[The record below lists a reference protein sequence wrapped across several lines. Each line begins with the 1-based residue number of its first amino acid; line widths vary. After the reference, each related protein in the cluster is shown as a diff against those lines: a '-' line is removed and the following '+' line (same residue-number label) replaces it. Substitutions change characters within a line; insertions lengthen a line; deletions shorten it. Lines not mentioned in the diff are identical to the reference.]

1 MIPPAYNARA
11 REAPSKDILRRFAV
25 PARDSHRP
33 MPPAPLFW
41 LVALLL
47 VAATV
52 AALVWPLLR
61 NRGMPSQSGN
71 GTVAEV
77 YRDQKRQLDA
87 ELAAGAIS
95 YEERD
100 AQLAELAARL
110 GSEIAAEMPREAARS
125 SPRAAYAAALILVAV
140 IPASALLLYAAFG
153 SPDSLRVAA
162 QAGERAPPSH
172 TEIVTMVDK
181 LAVRMKEHPED
192 PTGWRLLAR
201 AQAALGRF
209 PEAVAAFHEAASRSP
224 EDASL
229 LADWADALA
238 MQNKSL
244 AGEPSRLIARAL
256 ALDPDHPKALSLAA
270 SAALERKDYATAIAQ
285 WRRLGAQF
293 APGSDEAKEVD
304 AMIAEAQ
311 AAQRGAT
318 PTAPLAANALD
329 AGANA
334 LDAGANAA
342 GPGANAAA
350 PRAREASPA
359 AAITGRVALDPKLR
373 ARVAPSDALFIFAR
387 AAAGPRMPLAAL
399 RSTAGELPREFRLD
413 DSMAM
418 TPAARLSGAAEVVV
432 EARISK
438 SGNALPAPGDLQ
450 GASAPVRPGTGGV
463 SIVINDVVR

>member
-1 MIPPAYNARA
+1 MRVGRRLTPRYNARA
-11 REAPSKDILRRFAV
+11 RQAPSKDPCAGPPV
-25 PARDSHRP
+25 PALDCPGRIAS

-61 NRGMPSQSGN
+61 NRGTPSQSDHSD
-71 GTVAEV
+71 VADI
-77 YRDQKRQLDA
+77 YRDQRRQLDA

-95 YEERD
+95 RAERD
-100 AQLAELAARL
+100 VQLAELAARL
-110 GSEIAAEMPREAARS
+110 GSELAAATPPAAARN
-125 SPRAAYAAALILVAV
+125 SPRTPYVAALILVAV
-140 IPASALLLYAAFG
+140 IPASAMLLYAALG

-162 QAGERAPPSH
+162 RSSERAPMSH
-172 TEIVTMVDK
+172 EQIVAMVDK
-181 LAVRMKEHPED
+181 LAIRMKERPED

-209 PEAVAAFHEAASRSP
+209 PEAVAAFTEAAARSP

-238 MQNKSL
+238 MQNQSL
-244 AGEPSRLIARAL
+244 AGEPSRLVARAL
-256 ALDPDHPKALSLAA
+256 ALDPNHPKALSLAA

-285 WRRLGAQF
+285 WRRLEAQF
-293 APGSDEAKEVD
+293 PLGSEETKEVE

-311 AAQRGAT
+311 AAQRGAI
-318 PTAPLAANALD
+318 AAS
-329 AGANA
+329 GP
-334 LDAGANAA
+334 GTESANAA
-342 GPGANAAA
+342 PQS
-350 PRAREASPA
+350 AREPSPARNIVREAPA

-373 ARVAPSDALFIFAR
+373 ERVAAGDALFIFAR
-387 AAAGPRMPLAAL
+387 ATNGPKMPLAAL

-418 TPAARLSGAAEVVV
+418 TPAARLSRAGEVVV

-438 SGNALPAPGDLQ
+438 SGNALAAPGDLQ
-450 GASAPVRPGTGGV
+450 GVSAPVRPGTGNV